1 MLKIYKIYKT
11 NLKNL
16 GAPSNDKDKCSNLKY
31 SKAEFTLLGNPKIFY
46 KDDLWRLDA
55 NLENF
60 KNYLTIKCP
69 NLQIPI
75 QIDVVKQEI
84 KGPGPGVLEVN

>member
-1 MLKIYKIYKT
+1 MTKT
-11 NLKNL
+11 NFQI
-16 GAPSNDKDKCSNLKY
+16 SNTSRLN
-31 SKAEFTLLGNPKIFY
+31 FLGNPKIFY
-46 KDDLWRLDA
+46 EDDLWRLDA

-69 NLQIPI
+69 NLEIPI

-84 KGPGPGVLEVN
+84 KGPGGELGWTKYEEVTFESK